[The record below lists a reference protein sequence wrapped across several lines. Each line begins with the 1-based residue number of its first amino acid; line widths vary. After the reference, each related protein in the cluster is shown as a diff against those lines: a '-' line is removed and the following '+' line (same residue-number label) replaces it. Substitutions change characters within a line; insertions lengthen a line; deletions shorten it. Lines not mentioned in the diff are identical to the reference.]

1 MKETVHE
8 KAIRLIE
15 GGIVNV
21 DGHFVR
27 LCKGPYIFDPCNE
40 CEMDC
45 LCHFGTEMHLVCR
58 ECDQITHMGCFLK
71 LACKKGVTAPEICT
85 IKHK

>member
-1 MKETVHE
+1 MKKKESVHE

-21 DGHFVR
+21 NGHSVK
-27 LCKGPYIFDPCNE
+27 LVKNPYLFDPCFC

-45 LCHFGTEMHLVCR
+45 LCHFGTDMHLVCR
-58 ECDQITHMGCFLK
+58 ECDDITKMDCFLTF
-71 LACKKGVTAPEICT
+71 A
-85 IKHK
+85 